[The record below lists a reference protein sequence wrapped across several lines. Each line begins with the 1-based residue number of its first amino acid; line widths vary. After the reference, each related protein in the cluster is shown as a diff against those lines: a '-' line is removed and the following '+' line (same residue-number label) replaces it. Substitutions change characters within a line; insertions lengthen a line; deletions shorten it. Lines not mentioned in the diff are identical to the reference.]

1 MRALPRRTLDWI
13 AEAQER
19 GAGEIVLNCMD
30 SDGTRDGFDL
40 VQLTAA
46 RAICAVPLVASG
58 GAGCAAHFE
67 AAFGADADAA
77 LAAGALHDGSLEIGA
92 LKRALHDA
100 GVVVR
105 LP

>member
-1 MRALPRRTLDWI
+1 M
-13 AEAQER
+13 
-19 GAGEIVLNCMD
+19 
-30 SDGTRDGFDL
+30 
-40 VQLTAA
+40 
-46 RAICAVPLVASG
+46 
-58 GAGCAAHFE
+58 
-67 AAFGADADAA
+67 ADADAA